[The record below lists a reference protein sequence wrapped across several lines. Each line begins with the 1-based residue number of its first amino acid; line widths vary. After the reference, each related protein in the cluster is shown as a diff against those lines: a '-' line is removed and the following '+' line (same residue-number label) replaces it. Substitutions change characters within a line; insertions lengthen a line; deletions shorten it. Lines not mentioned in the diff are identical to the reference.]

1 MFYEIIINRL
11 FFLVNVNLGYIMF
24 LENEKFKK
32 KCVNRDKLIENDV
45 IGWMLCFL
53 VNCD

>member
-1 MFYEIIINRL
+1 MFLDNEKKIIIR
-11 FFLVNVNLGYIMF
+11 
-24 LENEKFKK
+24 
-32 KCVNRDKLIENDV
+32 KCVDEDKLIENDV